1 MDVRAGRLPPAFA
14 PAIDAHDE
22 ETMDAEIER
31 LRRRER
37 ELEDRVAMLEADRR
51 QGVRRPDHGQRTSAA
66 SADLLFTAAE
76 KTRMP
81 QIITD
86 PNQPDNPIVFANRAF
101 QSLCGYDASELIG
114 RNCRFLQGPDTDPAD
129 VAKVRDAIAGRRDV
143 VVELTNYH
151 RDGTPFRNELYI
163 SPVFG
168 PDGSLRY
175 FFASQLDVTR
185 FRTAEGI
192 LAESESR
199 YRALFDAVDS
209 GFCIVEMRF
218 DAESRPV
225 DYRFVEVNPAFAAQT
240 GLHGVAGRWV
250 SEVVP
255 GLERFWFDTY
265 GEVAR
270 TGRPVRFESGA
281 VSMGRWFDVH
291 ALRVGEPELHR
302 VAILF
307 NDITDRR
314 RLESHL
320 ETAARERTDER
331 DMVWRASR
339 DLFVVCGFDGHFRK
353 ANAAWTQTLGWEID
367 EVVGARFDHYVN
379 LEDRAA
385 AAAAFERVIAGLP
398 IDDLDVRMRA
408 KDGSVRWISWNAI
421 PTGDHFYAAGRDI
434 TERRALE
441 EQLRQSQKLEAV
453 GQLTGGVAHDF
464 NNLLTVIKSSTDLLK
479 RADLAEER
487 RQRYVGAIS
496 DTVDRAA
503 KLTGQLLAFARR
515 QALRP
520 ETFAVDRAVT
530 AVADMVRTLTGARVH
545 ITLDLP
551 TGEEQGLHVNAD
563 PSQFDTALVNLV
575 VNARDAMAG
584 EGNLRIRLRRATTI
598 PAIRAH
604 PLQRGDFVAVAITD
618 SGSGIAPENMER
630 IFEPFFTTKGVG
642 QGTGLGLSQ
651 VFGFA
656 KQSGGEITVESEVGT
671 GTTFTL
677 FLPRVAV
684 AQSSGPA
691 AEPEPLAEGHGTRV
705 LVVEDNLAVGA
716 FAEQALRELGYTT
729 VWVTDAA
736 TALAEIERVPFRFE
750 VVFSDVVMPGMNGVE
765 LADEIRRRRPDIPVV
780 LTSGYSD
787 VLAVKGTHG
796 FDLLRKPYSV
806 ADLSRIL
813 RRAVQEARGRR
824 GAAPP
829 LR

>member
-1 MDVRAGRLPPAFA
+1 
-14 PAIDAHDE
+14 
-22 ETMDAEIER
+22 MDAEIER
-31 LRRRER
+31 LRQRER
-37 ELEDRVAMLEADRR
+37 ELEERIAKLEAERAS
-51 QGVRRPDHGQRTSAA
+51 GLRRPEAGQRTSAA
-66 SADLLFTAAE
+66 SPELLFTAAE

-86 PNQPDNPIVFANRAF
+86 PNLPDNPIVFANRAF
-101 QSLCGYDASELIG
+101 QILCGYDASELLG
-114 RNCRFLQGPDTDPAD
+114 RNCRFLQGPGTDPAD

-143 VVELTNYH
+143 VVELLNYH

-163 SPVFG
+163 SPVFDAHG
-168 PDGSLRY
+168 DLRY

-185 FRTAEGI
+185 FRTAEGV

-199 YRALFDAVDS
+199 YRALFGAVDS
-209 GFCIVEMRF
+209 GFCIVELRF
-218 DAESRPV
+218 DAEGRAV
-225 DYRFVEVNPAFAAQT
+225 DYRFIEVNPAFATQS
-240 GLHGVAGRWV
+240 GLTNVAGKWV
-250 SEVVP
+250 SDVVP
-255 GLERFWFDTY
+255 NLEPFWLETY
-265 GEVAR
+265 GDVAR
-270 TGRPVRFESGA
+270 TGTAIRFESGA

-314 RLESHL
+314 RLERHL
-320 ETAARERTDER
+320 EDAAQQRTDER

-339 DLFVVCGFDGHFRK
+339 DLFVVCGLDGYFRK
-353 ANAAWTQTLGWEID
+353 ANAAWTEMLGWSLDQI
-367 EVVGARFDHYVN
+367 VGQRFDALVHP
-379 LEDRAA
+379 EDRATA
-385 AAAAFERVIAGLP
+385 AHAFETISKGEAV
-398 IDDLDVRMRA
+398 DDIDVRLLA
-408 KDGSVRWISWNAI
+408 KDGTYRWMSWNGF

-479 RADLAEER
+479 RPGLAEER

-496 DTVDRAA
+496 DTVERAA

-520 ETFAVDRAVT
+520 ETFAVDRAVA
-530 AVADMVRTLTGARVH
+530 AVADMVRTLTGARVN

-551 TGEEQGLHVNAD
+551 GEEQRDLHVNAD

-584 EGNLRIRLRRATTI
+584 EGNLHIRLYRAMNI
-598 PAIRAH
+598 PAVRAH
-604 PLQRGDFVAVAITD
+604 PRQRGDFVAVAIADT
-618 SGSGIAPENMER
+618 GAGIPPENLER

-656 KQSGGEITVESEVGT
+656 KQSGGEIIVESEVGK
-671 GTTFTL
+671 GTIFTL
-677 FLPRVAV
+677 FLPRVSDAEV
-684 AQSSGPA
+684 SDPA
-691 AEPEPLAEGHGTRV
+691 AEPEPLAEGHGTCV
-705 LVVEDNLAVGA
+705 LVVEDNLDVGA
-716 FAEQALRELGYTT
+716 FAEQALSELGYST
-729 VWVTDAA
+729 VWVTDASK
-736 TALAEIERVPFRFE
+736 ALIELERVPFRFE

-765 LADEIRRRRPDIPVV
+765 LAEEIRRRRPELPVV

-787 VLAVKGTHG
+787 VLAAHGTHG

-813 RRAVQEARGRR
+813 RRAVQDAKAR
-824 GAAPP
+824 AAQ
-829 LR
+829 RNS